1 MHVTLDEAK
10 KHLNVEQE
18 YTEDDNYIETL
29 IDVAEAKVA
38 KELCV
43 KVEEL
48 ATIEEGSKLIPHPIK
63 QAILLNIGMYYANR
77 EEVTYTQSK
86 PLEQGSKY
94 LLALYRD
101 TRNESR
107 TIDRKS
113 YHPAPESDKRFKRR

>member
-1 MHVTLDEAK
+1 MYVTLDEAK

-48 ATIEEGSKLIPHPIK
+48 ATIEECSELIPHPIK

-86 PLEQGSKY
+86 PLEQGSRY

-101 TRNESR
+101 YT
-107 TIDRKS
+107 K
-113 YHPAPESDKRFKRR
+113 

>member
-1 MHVTLDEAK
+1 MQVTLDEAK

-101 TRNESR
+101 YT
-107 TIDRKS
+107 K
-113 YHPAPESDKRFKRR
+113 

>member
-48 ATIEEGSKLIPHPIK
+48 ATIEEGSKFIPHPIK

-101 TRNESR
+101 YT
-107 TIDRKS
+107 K
-113 YHPAPESDKRFKRR
+113 

>member
-1 MHVTLDEAK
+1 MYVTLDEAK
-10 KHLNVEQE
+10 KNLNVEQE

-48 ATIEEGSKLIPHPIK
+48 ATIEEGSELIPHPIK

-86 PLEQGSKY
+86 PLEQGSRY

-101 TRNESR
+101 YT
-107 TIDRKS
+107 K
-113 YHPAPESDKRFKRR
+113 

>member
-10 KHLNVEQE
+10 EHLNVEKE
-18 YTEDDNYIETL
+18 YTEDDIYIQAL

-48 ATIEEGSKLIPHPIK
+48 ATLEEGSELIPHPIK

-94 LLALYRD
+94 LIALYRD
-101 TRNESR
+101 FT
-107 TIDRKS
+107 K
-113 YHPAPESDKRFKRR
+113 

>member
-1 MHVTLDEAK
+1 MYVTLDEAK
-10 KHLNVEQE
+10 RHLNVEQE
-18 YTEDDNYIETL
+18 YTEDDTYITSL
-29 IDVAEAKVA
+29 IDIAEAKVA

-48 ATIEEGSKLIPHPIK
+48 ATLEEGSELIPHPIK

-94 LLALYRD
+94 LIALYRD
-101 TRNESR
+101 FT
-107 TIDRKS
+107 K
-113 YHPAPESDKRFKRR
+113 

>member
-1 MHVTLDEAK
+1 MYVTLDEAK

-48 ATIEEGSKLIPHPIK
+48 ATIEEGSELIPHPIK

-86 PLEQGSKY
+86 PLEQGSRY

-101 TRNESR
+101 YT
-107 TIDRKS
+107 K
-113 YHPAPESDKRFKRR
+113 

>member
-101 TRNESR
+101 YT
-107 TIDRKS
+107 K
-113 YHPAPESDKRFKRR
+113 

>member
-10 KHLNVEQE
+10 KHLNVEKE
-18 YTEDDNYIETL
+18 YTEDDTLIEMY
-29 IDVAEAKVA
+29 IDVAETKVA

-48 ATIEEGSKLIPHPIK
+48 ATLEEGSKLIPHPIK

-94 LLALYRD
+94 LIALYRD
-101 TRNESR
+101 FS
-107 TIDRKS
+107 K
-113 YHPAPESDKRFKRR
+113 

>member
-1 MHVTLDEAK
+1 MYVTLDEAK

-48 ATIEEGSKLIPHPIK
+48 ATIEEGSELIPHPIK

-77 EEVTYTQSK
+77 EEVTYTQTK
-86 PLEQGSKY
+86 PLEQGSRY

-101 TRNESR
+101 YT
-107 TIDRKS
+107 K
-113 YHPAPESDKRFKRR
+113 

>member
-77 EEVTYTQSK
+77 EELTYTQSK

-94 LLALYRD
+94 LIALYRD
-101 TRNESR
+101 YT
-107 TIDRKS
+107 K
-113 YHPAPESDKRFKRR
+113 

>member
-77 EEVTYTQSK
+77 EEVTYKQSK

-94 LLALYRD
+94 LFALYRD
-101 TRNESR
+101 YT
-107 TIDRKS
+107 K
-113 YHPAPESDKRFKRR
+113 

>member
-10 KHLNVEQE
+10 KHLNVEEE
-18 YTEDDNYIETL
+18 YTEDDTLIEMY

-48 ATIEEGSKLIPHPIK
+48 ATLEEGSELIPHPIK
-63 QAILLNIGMYYANR
+63 QAILLNVGMYYASR
-77 EEVTYTQSK
+77 EELTYTQSK

-94 LLALYRD
+94 LIALYRD
-101 TRNESR
+101 YT
-107 TIDRKS
+107 K
-113 YHPAPESDKRFKRR
+113 